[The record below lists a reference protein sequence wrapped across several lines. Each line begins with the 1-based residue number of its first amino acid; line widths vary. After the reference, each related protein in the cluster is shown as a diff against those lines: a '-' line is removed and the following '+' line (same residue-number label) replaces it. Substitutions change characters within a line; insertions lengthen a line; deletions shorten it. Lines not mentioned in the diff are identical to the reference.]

1 MKKLLALLLS
11 LVMVLALVPFTAA
24 DGADYTLVIK
34 GGEVNDNLEG
44 GLLAVDLLLNG
55 TTEDML
61 VAVTVD
67 LTFDP
72 EQITFVKGEAGDDFN
87 SFVVNDTV
95 AGQLRIAATSEGMT
109 AGEEVPVGT
118 LYFKVADGLEAG
130 TEIAFEVGEEA
141 YAETQIDDPDRPNH
155 VIVTQHDLAADF
167 SPYVVSEA
175 KAFNGVVKFN
185 DGAVQYKGK
194 TPYVMYD
201 AAAGK
206 HEPAFTVYEEDETT
220 VIDPANYDFEYK
232 ENTLP
237 GTGYLFVTFK
247 NEYAGE
253 EMLFFKIYLPATTWT
268 KVENVQDGILIQW
281 TPVEGAAGYVIYRR
295 AASAKTNNQWTSFE
309 RWWNVTGTE
318 WIDGPDDAHKV
329 YAGTRYQYGVKAY
342 FARRLDPIAGEEIGG
357 NVNEPSGNY
366 NLGIVGPLK
375 TTVRITT
382 RVLNAV
388 EAGAKQMT
396 VTWSPSGLFDGTEIE
411 YATDANFTQNKVS
424 VKVECRDANNKV
436 IKEYV
441 AKGLTSGKTYYV
453 HVRSYHVFEG
463 VTYYG
468 EWSNVLDCKV
478 K

>member
-11 LVMVLALVPFTAA
+11 LVMVFALVSFTAA
-24 DGADYTLVIK
+24 DDADYTLVIK
-34 GGEVNDNLEG
+34 GGEVNENLED

-72 EQITFVKGEAGDDFN
+72 ELITFENGEAGDDFN

-95 AGQLRIAATSEGMT
+95 EGQLRIAATSEGMT
-109 AGEEVPVGT
+109 VGEEVPVGT

-130 TEIAFEVGEEA
+130 TEIAFALGEEA
-141 YAETQIDDPDRPNH
+141 YAETQIDDPDKPNH

-167 SPYVVSEA
+167 APYIVSEA
-175 KAFNGVVKFN
+175 KAFNGVVEFN

-194 TPYVMYD
+194 TPYVIYD

-206 HEPAFTVYEEDETT
+206 HEPSFTVYEEDGET

-237 GTGYLFVTFK
+237 GTGYLFVYFK
-247 NEYAGE
+247 GEYSGE
-253 EMLFFKIYLPATTWT
+253 AQLWFKIYLPATTWT
-268 KVENVQDGILIQW
+268 KVENVAAGIKISW
-281 TPVEGAAGYVIYRR
+281 APVEGAAGYVIYRR
-295 AASAKTNNQWTSFE
+295 AWSTKTNGWTNFE
-309 RWWNVTGTE
+309 RWWNVTETE
-318 WIDGPDDAHKV
+318 WIDGSDADHGV
-329 YAGTRYQYGVKAY
+329 YAGSRYQYGVKAY
-342 FARRLDPIAGEEIGG
+342 FARRMDPIAGSEIGG

-366 NLGIVGPLK
+366 NLGEVGPLK

-388 EAGAKQMT
+388 EAGSKQMT
-396 VTWSPSGLFDGTEIE
+396 VKWSPSGVFTGTEIE
-411 YATDANFTQNKVS
+411 YATDANFTQNKVT
-424 VKVECRDANNKV
+424 VKVDCRDANNQV

-441 AKGLTSGKTYYV
+441 AKSLTSGKTYYV
-453 HVRSYHVFEG
+453 RVRSYHEFEG
-463 VTYYG
+463 FTYYG